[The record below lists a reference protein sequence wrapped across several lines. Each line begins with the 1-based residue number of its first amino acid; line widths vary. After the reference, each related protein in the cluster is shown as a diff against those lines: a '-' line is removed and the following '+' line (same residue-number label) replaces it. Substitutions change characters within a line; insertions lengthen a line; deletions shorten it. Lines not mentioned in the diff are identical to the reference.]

1 MYSNNYQVL
10 CIFMDFLNVL
20 SPNYKAMIQP
30 HHTKHSLSCQQV
42 QYEDLYNSTTI
53 YKRTLTILQN
63 IKNEAYS
70 LFLLPNEFSHQSHII
85 LWICNKSD
93 HLREMT
99 GIFCSKRSKRADKQ
113 NKITWK

>member
-1 MYSNNYQVL
+1 MQALLYHRMKYFHVSEAFLLYYFFLMYSNNYQVL

-85 LWICNKSD
+85 L
-93 HLREMT
+93 
-99 GIFCSKRSKRADKQ
+99 
-113 NKITWK
+113 